1 MTSTSISSK
10 TLEDAL
16 SSLPPVATAGTERH
30 VLKAEEEL
38 RLEVSFAK
46 NSTFQ
51 ITLRH
56 GSAELQGIELALNQT
71 YTLAP
76 DTGGIKIA
84 IFTWH
89 GCIVDVFTSD
99 PSILEISYTSDETSS
114 NIAVVNTH
122 AQLEALRDQAAIQ
135 KTQGPRVLIVG
146 PKESGKTSLA
156 KILIAYAVKL
166 GRTPILVDLDPAD
179 NCMTIPGTISACVMD
194 ADSITLETYATTG
207 IPIVGGGGSE
217 PNASPPQ
224 QTAHPIV
231 LWHASTHIVP
241 ELFREQVTAIGNKI
255 DRRLNIHTNTQTGDT
270 EDWTKYSGCI
280 VNTNGWIQDEGFQ
293 LLLHTVQ
300 ALQISVVLVVGH
312 DRLYSMMKS
321 AIEKKNTT
329 QQQQQPKNS
338 IKVIKVPRSGGVV
351 SRGDSY
357 ILQCRSR
364 SIKRYFYGSMVDAP
378 SKINTSAASSSA
390 GSSAAAAAA
399 AASTIIHPHRV
410 PQLTP
415 FLLQIPFAKIT
426 LYKMASISLSASLLP
441 VAATQSTEP
450 VQLQTVECTEKLKHF
465 VLAVCH
471 PQAVAAYEQ
480 SGRAKDLY
488 QAGVAGFV
496 VVEKVLVDT
505 ETIHLLSP
513 CAMSLPSHTLLVG
526 DITWM
531 E

>member
-1 MTSTSISSK
+1 MTSTSNKS
-10 TLEDAL
+10 LAQDAL
-16 SSLPPVATAGTERH
+16 SSSLPPVATAGTERH

-56 GSAELQGIELALNQT
+56 GSAELHGIELALNHT

-89 GCIVDVFTSD
+89 GCVLDVFASD
-99 PSILEISYTSDETSS
+99 PSILEISYTSDETNS

-122 AQLEALRDQAAIQ
+122 AQLEALRDEAVIN

-156 KILIAYAVKL
+156 KVLTAYAVKI
-166 GRTPILVDLDPAD
+166 GRTPVFVDLDPSD
-179 NCMTIPGTISACVMD
+179 NCITIPGTISACVMD

-207 IPIVGGGGSE
+207 IPITGGGGGGTNNSNNHD
-217 PNASPPQ
+217 NAPQ
-224 QTAHPIV
+224 QAAQPIV

-255 DRRLNIHTNTQTGDT
+255 DKRLNNNNNNTGETD
-270 EDWTKYSGCI
+270 DWTKYSGCI

-300 ALQISVVLVVGH
+300 ALQISVVLVLGH

-321 AIEKKNTT
+321 AIEKKNHNTT
-329 QQQQQPKNS
+329 QPSSPPPPKNT
-338 IKVIKVPRSGGVV
+338 IKVIKIPRSGGVV

-364 SIKRYFYGSMVDAP
+364 SIKRYFYGSMIDAP
-378 SKINTSAASSSA
+378 TTKINASV
-390 GSSAAAAAA
+390 AAA
-399 AASTIIHPHRV
+399 AASTMHHPHRV

-415 FLLQIPFAKIT
+415 FLLQIPISKIT
-426 LYKMASISLSASLLP
+426 LYKMSSISLSASLLP

-450 VQLQTVECTEKLKHF
+450 VQVQTVECTEKWKHS

-471 PQAVAAYEQ
+471 PHAVAAYEQ
-480 SGRAKDLY
+480 SGHAQDLY
-488 QAGVAGFV
+488 QAGVAGFI

-505 ETIHLLSP
+505 ETVHLLSP
-513 CAMSLPSHTLLVG
+513 CAMSLPSHTMLVG